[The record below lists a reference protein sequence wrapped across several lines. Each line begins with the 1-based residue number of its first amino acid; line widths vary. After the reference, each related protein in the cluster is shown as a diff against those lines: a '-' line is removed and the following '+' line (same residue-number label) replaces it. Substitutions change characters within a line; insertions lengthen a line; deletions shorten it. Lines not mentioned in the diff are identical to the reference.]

1 MNTAFY
7 FVHPF
12 PAFLYFLF
20 AVMIVM
26 LYQHPF
32 FLGAGC
38 LLLMILHLLLDR
50 GQTVRRWLP
59 GFILLFIFIFAITP
73 LFNHRGNHILFNL
86 FNQPIT
92 LEAVLQGLMNALTI
106 VAILL
111 LAIGFNIIMTAD
123 KFLFLFSKGFPKWA
137 LVAMLALR
145 FIPLFTRRLKE
156 IVAVQKTKGKSVT
169 KGRFKNR
176 IKTALELV
184 QILLTW
190 SLEEGIQ
197 TADSMTSRGYGLT
210 KRTKYHPYKVRKE
223 DVGIL
228 LFLALTTL
236 YGIFGWYLGDGVL
249 TLTPVL
255 EPVWLYGREWAFF
268 AGYIIL
274 LGLPLWVEAKE
285 SLAWY
290 YWKRKH

>member
-7 FVHPF
+7 SVHPF
-12 PAFLYFLF
+12 PAFLYFVF

-26 LYQHPF
+26 LCQHPV

-50 GQTVRRWLP
+50 GQTVKRWLP
-59 GFILLFIFIFAITP
+59 ALMLFFVFIFMISP
-73 LFNHRGNHILFNL
+73 LFNHRGKHILFYFFDN
-86 FNQPIT
+86 PIT

-111 LAIGFNIIMTAD
+111 LAIGFNILITAD
-123 KFLFLFSKGFPKWA
+123 KFLFLFSKVFPKWA

-169 KGRFKNR
+169 KGRFKDR
-176 IKTALELV
+176 MKTALELV

-197 TADSMTSRGYGLT
+197 TADSMTARGYGLN
-210 KRTKYHPYKVRKE
+210 KRTKYQPYKIRKV

-228 LFLALTTL
+228 LFLALTTI
-236 YGIFGWYLGDGVL
+236 YGLFGWYLGDGVL
-249 TLTPVL
+249 TLNPIL

-285 SLAWY
+285 SLIWF